1 MPEIAEYLEIT
12 MKRIQFHR
20 YGGPEEM
27 RLEEYQLPKPGDD
40 EIRVVVKAASI
51 NPVDWKI
58 RQGAMKVMT
67 GRKFPRGMGQDFSG
81 VVEAVGRGVKRFKIG
96 DEVLGSTPVKTSG
109 SFAEALVTKEALAI
123 VKPAALSHEEA
134 ATLPVAAS
142 TAWIALVQKARLR
155 PGQSVFINGAYGA
168 VGQAA
173 TQIAKALGASVTGRV
188 ASDSVSAAKSI
199 GVDVVLD
206 YRQPI
211 PGDLSGTF
219 DVVFDTHGSLTVKE
233 GGELAKRGGVILDIN
248 PSPSKM
254 LRIML
259 SRSRKFIMGKQD
271 EATMRE
277 VVALVG
283 SGKLKISIG
292 RMVPLEGAI
301 DLIRE
306 LEAGGRVK
314 GKGLIVMK
322 DRP

>member
-1 MPEIAEYLEIT
+1 

-20 YGGPEEM
+20 YGGPAEM
-27 RLEEYQLPKPGDD
+27 RLEEYRLPKLASD
-40 EIRVVVKAASI
+40 EIKVSVKAASI

-81 VVEAVGRGVKRFKIG
+81 VVEEVGRSVKRFRIG

-109 SFAEALVTKEALAI
+109 SFAETLITKEALALA
-123 VKPAALSHEEA
+123 KPAALSHEEA

-142 TAWIALVQKARLR
+142 TAWIGLVQKARLK

-188 ASDSVSAAKSI
+188 AQDCMNAAKGLGMDAI
-199 GVDVVLD
+199 LD

-211 PGDLSGTF
+211 PRDLSGTF
-219 DVVFDTHGSLTVKE
+219 DVVFDTHGSLTIKK
-233 GGELAKRGGVILDIN
+233 GGELARPGGPILDIN

-254 LRIML
+254 LRIFL
-259 SRSRKFIMGKQD
+259 SRSRKFVMGKQD

-277 VVALVG
+277 VVALADK
-283 SGKLKISIG
+283 GKLKISIG
-292 RMVPLEGAI
+292 RVVPLDGAI
-301 DLIRE
+301 DLIKE
-306 LEAGGRVK
+306 LEAGGRIK
-314 GKGLIVMK
+314 GKGLIVMMAQS
-322 DRP
+322 